1 MLIPSCTDV
10 AWVSTCGSSDVE
22 GLVCTELVLA
32 VYMSVCVVV
41 REDSVCLPL
50 TWITTALGI
59 LVLGQGDCQI
69 SSAGES
75 SVLGYAVIA
84 VVSVL
89 MCSASCTEICCI
101 IIWACKCTAGC

>member
-32 VYMSVCVVV
+32 VYVSVCVVV
-41 REDSVCLPL
+41 REDLVCLPL
-50 TWITTALGI
+50 AWIPAALGI
-59 LVLGQGDCQI
+59 LVLGQGNCQI

-75 SVLGYAVIA
+75 L
-84 VVSVL
+84 
-89 MCSASCTEICCI
+89 CPC
-101 IIWACKCTAGC
+101 

>member
-22 GLVCTELVLA
+22 GLVCTELVEA
-32 VYMSVCVVV
+32 VYVSVWVVLW
-41 REDSVCLPL
+41 EDAVYLPL
-50 TWITTALGI
+50 ILVPAALGI
-59 LVLGQGDCQI
+59 LLLGQDNCQI

-84 VVSVL
+84 AVSVL
-89 MCSASCTEICCI
+89 MWSASCGEI
-101 IIWACKCTAGC
+101 

>member
-1 MLIPSCTDV
+1 MFIPSCTDV

-50 TWITTALGI
+50 TWIPAALGT
-59 LVLGQGDCQI
+59 LVLGQGKCQFFI
-69 SSAGES
+69 SLDKILIRMEMSHLAVFPLFS
-75 SVLGYAVIA
+75 SISLLPVLSYRR
-84 VVSVL
+84 
-89 MCSASCTEICCI
+89 
-101 IIWACKCTAGC
+101 

>member
-10 AWVSTCGSSDVE
+10 ACVSTCGSSDVE
-22 GLVCTELVLA
+22 GLVCTEFVLA
-32 VYMSVCVVV
+32 VYVSVCVVV

-50 TWITTALGI
+50 TGIPAALGI
-59 LVLGQGDCQI
+59 LVLGQGNCQI

-84 VVSVL
+84 AVSVL
-89 MCSASCTEICCI
+89 MCLASCIEICCI
-101 IIWACKCTAGC
+101 IICACKCTAGC

>member
-10 AWVSTCGSSDVE
+10 AWVSTCGSSDVD

-41 REDSVCLPL
+41 REDFVCLPL
-50 TWITTALGI
+50 TWIPTALGI

-69 SSAGES
+69 GSAGEL
-75 SVLGYAVIA
+75 SVLGYAVTA
-84 VVSVL
+84 GVFVV
-89 MCSASCTEICCI
+89 MCSAS
-101 IIWACKCTAGC
+101 